1 MELKT
6 VSIEQIKPYKGNPR
20 INEQA
25 VEPVKESIRQCTY
38 ISPIVVDEK
47 HTILAG
53 HTRYK
58 ALKELGYTEVP
69 VVIAS
74 GLTKEQKKK
83 FRILDNKTAEFAEWD
98 MELLKAEIEGL
109 DFGDLDLGFDFS
121 EPVGV
126 ALLDAEEEDDGYYG
140 DERERTYEKVNLA
153 EFDPYR
159 AEGKWD
165 IPILTATRH
174 IPKDLISFNYVLNTD
189 AFDKGVH
196 FYIDDYQ
203 FERVW
208 ANPHQ
213 YIDRLRQFDCCL
225 TPDFSMYLD
234 MPLAM
239 QLWNVYRSR
248 LIGQIMQDNGI
259 IVIPTLQW
267 SDKRSYEFCFDGIE
281 PGGVVSV
288 STIGVKK
295 NPNQKRVWYDGMDEA
310 MARINPRHVVVYGG
324 DIGYKFHCGVSYIS
338 NHNAERLKE

>member
-6 VSIEQIKPYKGNPR
+6 VSIDQLKPYKNNPR
-20 INEQA
+20 INDKA
-25 VEPVKESIRQCTY
+25 VEPVKKSIEQCTY

-47 HTILAG
+47 FTVLAG
-53 HTRYK
+53 HTRLR

-69 VVIAS
+69 VVIAA
-74 GLTKEQKKK
+74 GLTAAQKRK
-83 FRILDNKTAEFAEWD
+83 FRILDNKTTEYAEWD
-98 MELLKAEIEGL
+98 MDVLKKELDGL

-121 EPVGV
+121 DPGDDDVGR
-126 ALLDAEEEDDGYYG
+126 LELDDDGYYG
-140 DERERTYEKVNLA
+140 DERERTYNMVNLNDY
-153 EFDPYR
+153 DPYR
-159 AEGKWD
+159 TEGKWD
-165 IPILTATRH
+165 IPQLAATRH
-174 IPKDLISFNYVLNTD
+174 VPKDLISFNYVLNTD

-259 IVIPTLQW
+259 
-267 SDKRSYEFCFDGIE
+267 K

-295 NPNQKRVWYDGMDEA
+295 KSEQARIWFDGMDEA
-310 MARINPRHVVVYGG
+310 MARLNPRHVIVYGG
-324 DIGYKFHCGVSYIS
+324 DIGYKFTCETSYIG
-338 NHNAERLKE
+338 NHNAEKIKGERH